1 MDKESYQSDKHSA
14 TSHRIFP
21 LNNSLFAV
29 RSWCPRNEGAMFFRT
44 KTSGPRSY
52 LQIVENRWEDG
63 RPRQRVIAT
72 LGRLDHLQ
80 QSGQLDALLVSGARL
95 AQSVLLLSAHAKGQ
109 LPTITTRRIGPALVF
124 QRLWQQTGC
133 QRVIEQLLDGRRFE
147 FDVERA
153 IFLTVLHR
161 LFAPGSDRAAD
172 KWRTDYQID
181 GCDVLQLHHLY
192 RAMAWLGEELPQDQQ
207 KGKTPFAPRCTKDRI
222 EEALFAHRRDRFSDL
237 QLVFFDTTSISFEGE
252 GGQEIGQRGYSKDH
266 RPDLYQMIVGAVLDG
281 QGRPLC
287 CELWPGNTTDVTTLI
302 PVVDRLRSRCGVR
315 RVCIVADRGMISQE
329 TIEALEQPER
339 GWQYILG
346 ARMRS
351 QTEVKDEVL
360 SRAGR
365 YRSVHPPRVKSDDPS
380 PLKVKEVWV
389 DERRYVVCLNEDE
402 ARKDAADREAT
413 VAALRE
419 QLHSGDKSLVGN
431 KGYRRYPSGGGPE
444 HFRIDEAKVAE
455 EARYDGKWVL
465 RTNTDL
471 DAAEVAL
478 QYKRLGMVE
487 HWFRSCKSLLQT
499 RPIYHKCDETIR
511 GHGFCSFLALV
522 LRQELQ
528 ARLEE
533 RGHELEGADV
543 IQDLDRL
550 QMVEVEPDGKRFLL
564 RTEAQGT
571 CGKVFQAVGVA
582 LPPTVQQVSPT
593 TPGEDAA
600 HSATPPG

>member
-1 MDKESYQSDKHSA
+1 
-14 TSHRIFP
+14 
-21 LNNSLFAV
+21 
-29 RSWCPRNEGAMFFRT
+29 MFFRT

-72 LGRLDHLQ
+72 LGRLDQLQ
-80 QSGQLDALLVSGARL
+80 QTGQLDALLVSGARL

-109 LPTITTRRIGPALVF
+109 LPAITTRRIGPALIF
-124 QRLWQQTGC
+124 QRLWLQTGC
-133 QRVIEQLLDGRRFE
+133 QPVIEQLLDGRRFE

-181 GCDVLQLHHLY
+181 GCDSLQLHHLY
-192 RAMAWLGEELPQDQQ
+192 RAMAWLGEPLPEDQQ
-207 KGKTPFAPRCTKDRI
+207 MGKTPFAPRCIKDRI
-222 EEALFAHRRDRFSDL
+222 EEELFAHRRDLFTGL
-237 QLVFFDTTSISFEGE
+237 QLVFFDTTSIYFEGE
-252 GGQEIGQRGYSKDH
+252 GGEDLGQRGFSKDH
-266 RPDLYQMIVGAVLDG
+266 RPDLYQMVVGAVLDG
-281 QGRPLC
+281 QGRPIC
-287 CELWPGNTTDVTTLI
+287 CELWPGNTADVTTLI
-302 PVVDRLRSRCGVR
+302 PVVNRLRSRFGVR

-329 TIEALEQPER
+329 TLAALEQPER

-351 QTEVKDEVL
+351 QNEVKDEVL

-365 YRSVHPPRVKSDDPS
+365 YRVVHPQRLQSDDPS

-389 DERRYVVCLNEDE
+389 EDRRYVVCLNEDE
-402 ARKDAADREAT
+402 ARKDAADREAI

-419 QLHSGDKSLVGN
+419 QLRSGDKSLVGN
-431 KGYRRYPSGGGPE
+431 KGYRRYLGATGPE

-465 RTNTDL
+465 RTNTEL
-471 DAAEVAL
+471 DSAEVAL
-478 QYKRLGMVE
+478 QYKQLWMVE
-487 HWFRSCKSLLQT
+487 QWFRSCKSLLQT
-499 RPIYHKCDETIR
+499 RPIFHKRDETIR
-511 GHGFCSFLALV
+511 GHVFCSFLALV

-528 ARLEE
+528 TRLEE
-533 RGHELEGADV
+533 RGHDLEWADV
-543 IQDLDRL
+543 IGDLDRL
-550 QMVEVEPDGKRFLL
+550 QRVEVDQDGKRFWL
-564 RTEAQGT
+564 RSETQGT

-582 LPPTVQQVSPT
+582 LPATVQQVSPT

-600 HSATPPG
+600 PSATPPG

>member
-1 MDKESYQSDKHSA
+1 
-14 TSHRIFP
+14 
-21 LNNSLFAV
+21 
-29 RSWCPRNEGAMFFRT
+29 MFFRT

-52 LQIVENRWEDG
+52 LQIVENRWVDG

-72 LGRLDHLQ
+72 LGRLDQLQ

-95 AQSVLLLSAHAKGQ
+95 AQSVLLLAAHAKGQ
-109 LPTITTRRIGPALVF
+109 LPTVTTRRIGPALIF
-124 QRLWQQTGC
+124 ERLWQQTEC
-133 QRVIEQLLDGRRFE
+133 QQVIERLLSGRRFE

-153 IFLTVLHR
+153 VFLTVLHR

-172 KWRTDYQID
+172 KWKQDYQIV
-181 GCDVLQLHHLY
+181 GCEALQLHHLY

-207 KGKTPFAPRCTKDRI
+207 KDKTPFAPRCTKDRI
-222 EEALFAHRRDRFSDL
+222 EEDLFAHRRDLFTDL

-252 GGQEIGQRGYSKDH
+252 GGQDLGQRGFSKDH
-266 RPDLYQMIVGAVLDG
+266 RPDLYQMVVGAVLDSR
-281 QGRPLC
+281 GRPIC

-302 PVVDRLRSRCGVR
+302 PVVDRLRGRFGVR
-315 RVCIVADRGMISQE
+315 RVCIVADRGMISRE
-329 TIEALEQPER
+329 TVEALEQPER

-351 QTEVKDEVL
+351 QHEVRDEVL

-365 YRSVHPPRVKSDDPS
+365 YRVVHPPRVNSDGPS

-389 DERRYVVCLNEDE
+389 GERRYVVCLNEDE
-402 ARKDAADREAT
+402 ARKDAADREAI

-419 QLHSGDKSLVGN
+419 QLRSGDKSLIGN
-431 KGYRRYPSGGGPE
+431 NGYRRYLSGSDSS
-444 HFRIDEAKVAE
+444 HFRIDEAKIAE
-455 EARYDGKWVL
+455 DARYDGKWVL

-478 QYKRLGMVE
+478 RYKQLWMVE

-499 RPIYHKCDETIR
+499 RPIFHRCDETIR
-511 GHGFCSFLALV
+511 GHVLCSFLALV

-528 ARLEE
+528 ARLGE
-533 RGHELEGADV
+533 RGHEFEWADV
-543 IQDLDRL
+543 ISDLDRL
-550 QMVEVEPDGKRFLL
+550 QVVEVEQDGKRFVL
-564 RTEAQGT
+564 RSEVQGT

-582 LPPTVQQVSPT
+582 LPPTVQQVSPI
-593 TPGEDAA
+593 TPGADAA